1 MKHRVFIYI
10 IALAATLRVEAQTSI
25 EEVLRS
31 VEANNKEL
39 QATRQQVEAQTLE
52 AKLDNN
58 LPDPTVTYSHLYG
71 NQEGM
76 GFTGEFIASQSFDFP
91 SLYAQRRKWSKLQG
105 ENFNKQGEEVRQ
117 QILLQAKEVCL
128 DLILLNQQQ
137 RLLDL
142 RRENAEQL
150 SKLYAERLENGD
162 ANILETNKINLE
174 LLNVRNEARMNEAA
188 RTAKLQ
194 ELAALNGG
202 IAISFTDTAY
212 VPVDQPASLAD
223 LQQEVLTADRRLQS
237 LRSAQQAA
245 LRQISVSKAK
255 GLPSF
260 ELGYR
265 MNPSSG
271 GQRYNGFLVGISI
284 PLFSNRNNV
293 KQAKAQSLYTDLKLE
308 SATTVV
314 ENELMQLYNRS
325 VALKASIDEY
335 RTELDRQ
342 NSLALL
348 NKAIQAGQ
356 ISMIEYFVDVTT
368 LYQSLQNYMQ
378 LQNEYQK
385 VMAQIYKY
393 QL

>member
-1 MKHRVFIYI
+1 MKHRLFIYI
-10 IALAATLRVEAQTSI
+10 IALAATLQAEAQTSI

-31 VEANNKEL
+31 IEANNKEL
-39 QATRQQVEAQTLE
+39 QAARQQAEAQTLE

-91 SLYAQRRKWSKLQG
+91 SLYAQRKKWSKLQG

-202 IAISFTDTAY
+202 IAIPFADTAY
-212 VPVDQPASLAD
+212 VPVNHPASFAD

-293 KQAKAQSLYTDLKLE
+293 KQAKAQSLYTDLQLE
-308 SATTVV
+308 STTTVV

-342 NSLALL
+342 NNLALL

-393 QL
+393 KL

>member
-174 LLNVRNEARMNEAA
+174 LLNVRNEARMNEAT

-293 KQAKAQSLYTDLKLE
+293 KQAKAQSLYTDLQLE

-393 QL
+393 KL